1 MNKTLDL
8 SKTVYELCTTD
19 PGITDIMR
27 DLGFDQ
33 LSNPI
38 MLATAGKI
46 MTIPKGARLRKIE
59 LSFIIR
65 TFEQA
70 GYTVLGK
77 ETAYHE

>member
-8 SKTVYELCTTD
+8 SKTVYELCTND
-19 PGITDIMR
+19 PSITEIMR

-33 LSNPI
+33 LSNPV
-38 MLATAGKI
+38 MLATAGKV
-46 MTIPKGARLRKIE
+46 MTIPKGARIRKID
-59 LSFIIR
+59 LSFIIN

-77 ETAYHE
+77 ETTSHE